1 MTPIYEAEVER
12 WVISL
17 LQEQGYSRLSP
28 EEQETGRSGGSD
40 ALLRRR
46 V

>member
-1 MTPIYEAEVER
+1 MTPIYEEEVED
-12 WVISL
+12 WTISL
-17 LQEQGYSRLSP
+17 LQEQGYSRLSSK
-28 EEQETGRSGGSD
+28 EQETGRSGFSD